1 MEIIDL
7 SKWVKAARIHKNLT
21 QEELAFEAGFSSK
34 TSISAIE
41 RGINQ
46 PTFETIL
53 KISQV
58 CSFPLP
64 YQNMMSVK
72 SSELGENIV
81 ALPLFDGIHTSL
93 IINAKGMNMDKVTK
107 KFHTPTSILINSSVS
122 ENDAVCMI
130 MEGNSMYPI
139 IPDES
144 TVFIDTSLNN
154 IVEGKLYAVSYS
166 GLVRI
171 RRLYCLPNNLIKVNA
186 YNNTE
191 YPDEIIGMDEL
202 EVIGKIF
209 GWFVQ
214 IK

>member
-1 MEIIDL
+1 MELINL
-7 SKWVKAARIHKNLT
+7 SEWVKAARTHKKLT

-41 RGINQ
+41 RGVNQ

-64 YQNMMSVK
+64 YQNIMSVE

-81 ALPLFDGIHTSL
+81 ALPLFEGIHTSL
-93 IINAKGMNMDKVTK
+93 MINSKGMNMDRITK
-107 KFHTPTSILINSSVS
+107 KFHTPTSILRNSSVS
-122 ENDAVCMI
+122 ESDAVCMV
-130 MEGNSMYPI
+130 MEGNSMHPI
-139 IPDES
+139 IPDAS
-144 TVFIDTSLNN
+144 TVLIDTSLSN
-154 IVEGKLYAVSYS
+154 IIEGKLYAVSYS

-186 YNNTE
+186 YNNVE
-191 YPDEIIGMDEL
+191 YPDDTVEAKEL
-202 EVIGKIF
+202 EVIGKVF